1 MFKRIFLFLLVVALV
16 TVSVTPVTAD
26 GPKTGMIL
34 PGVVAAD
41 HSWGG
46 EGQRAVQNP
55 LGFVDYLVLGFQG
68 AMIALR

>member
-1 MFKRIFLFLLVVALV
+1 MYKRILLYLLVIACVAAF
-16 TVSVTPVTAD
+16 VTPLMAD

-34 PGVVAAD
+34 PGVVAED

-46 EGQRAVQNP
+46 ENDAVENP
-55 LGFVDYLVLGFQG
+55 LGFVDYFMLGFQG